1 MTSYNTVPTVAS
13 GDSWSAAQHNTYI
26 RDNFT
31 ALAPY
36 TTNGDL
42 AYWSSGSLARIAVGT
57 AGQILQSTGSA
68 PAWVSGDRYLEA
80 GLNQDTAL
88 VVGDDAA
95 RLIIPD
101 ALNGWN
107 LVSVVMA
114 RKAGGTGV
122 PAVQVR
128 NVTDGVDM
136 LSTKVTIDSGE
147 VSSTT
152 AAAPPVIDG
161 TKDDVASYDIL
172 ALDVDVAG
180 TNTLNCV
187 VMLGFRKP

>member
-1 MTSYNTVPTVAS
+1 MSYNVVPTVAQ

-26 RDNFT
+26 RDNFS

-42 AYWSSGSLARIAVGT
+42 AYWLSGALSRLAVGT

-88 VVGDDAA
+88 VAGDDTA
-95 RLIIPD
+95 RLIVPE

-107 LVSVVMA
+107 LVAVVLV

-122 PAVQVR
+122 PAIQIR
-128 NVTDGVDM
+128 NVSKSQDM
-136 LSTKVTIDSGE
+136 LTTKVTIDSGE
-147 VSSTT
+147 VSSIT
-152 AAAPPVIDG
+152 AAAPPVID
-161 TKDDVASYDIL
+161 TAKDDVSSWDIL
-172 ALDVDVAG
+172 AVDTDVAG
-180 TNTLNCV
+180 TGTLNCV
-187 VMLGFRKP
+187 VLLGFRKP